1 FFSSLLT
8 PHSSLS
14 SELLTPRSIMPH
26 DVITF
31 GEAMIRLS
39 PPNFRRLEQ
48 ARSLD
53 VQVGGAELNTA
64 VALARLGRKT
74 ARVSRLTANPLGRL
88 IANQAREAGV
98 SSEHVV
104 WTPEDRVGLYFLE
117 FGAAP
122 RASSVMYDRKD
133 TAIAA
138 IQPGMVPWPR
148 VFAGAKWFHV
158 TGITPALS
166 ASAAETTREALQAA
180 RVAGVQTS
188 MDLNYRVKLWS
199 QAEAGRCMTE
209 LMQFC
214 DVLVTTEE
222 DIERVFGI
230 TGKDYEEAAA
240 RVADRFPLKVVA
252 ITLRENPLVWKN
264 TWTAI
269 AYQQGRVL
277 RTRTYEVEIVDRL
290 GAGDSFAAGLIH
302 GLLDGDLQKALD
314 YGVAASALKHSIPGD
329 FAWITRAEVEALLKG
344 PGLRISR

>member
-1 FFSSLLT
+1 
-8 PHSSLS
+8 
-14 SELLTPRSIMPH
+14 MPH

-48 ARSLD
+48 ARGLD

-64 VALARLGRKT
+64 VALARLGRST
-74 ARVSRLTANPLGRL
+74 AWVSRLTDNPLGRL
-88 IANQAREAGV
+88 IANHAREAGV
-98 SSEHVV
+98 ATDHVV
-104 WTPEDRVGLYFLE
+104 WTKDDRVGLYFLE

-122 RASSVMYDRKD
+122 RASSVLYDRRG
-133 TAIAA
+133 AA
-138 IQPGMVPWPR
+138 IGGIRPGMVPWAA

-166 ASAAETTREALQAA
+166 GTAAETTREALAAA
-180 RVAGVQTS
+180 RAAGVKTS
-188 MDLNYRVKLWS
+188 IDLNYRVKLWS
-199 QAEAGRCMTE
+199 PAEAGRWMTE

-222 DIERVFGI
+222 DTERVFGI
-230 TGKDYEEAAA
+230 KGKDYAEAAA
-240 RVADRFPLKVVA
+240 KVAERFPVRVVA
-252 ITLRENPLVWKN
+252 ITVRENPLVWKN

-269 AYQQGRVL
+269 AYQAGQLL

-302 GLLDGDLQKALD
+302 GLLDGDLQKGLD
-314 YGVAASALKHSIPGD
+314 WGVAASAIKHSIPGD
-329 FAWITRAEVEALLKG
+329 FAWINRDEVEALLKG
-344 PGLRISR
+344 GGMRINR

>member
-1 FFSSLLT
+1 MS
-8 PHSSLS
+8 
-14 SELLTPRSIMPH
+14 H

-74 ARVSRLTANPLGRL
+74 AWVSRLTDNPLGRL

-138 IQPGMVPWPR
+138 IRPGMVPWPR
-148 VFAGAKWFHV
+148 VFAGTKWFHV

-166 ASAAETTREALQAA
+166 AGAAETTREALQAA
-180 RVAGVQTS
+180 RAAGVLTS

-199 QAEAGRCMTE
+199 QAEAGRCMTD

-240 RVADRFPLKVVA
+240 RVAERFPLKVVA